1 MLKLSSGTLLRVLK
15 RYGTP
20 QALAADGEA
29 AKLLARWGGEFLAPE
44 KIEQLLTGAGA
55 SVGVRLGEWQ
65 QRQIQNYAQQA
76 LAARQEANRAER
88 RLRSLAAGHAVL
100 QAQRIRGLRPS
111 PESSVIY
118 NPEGKISQ
126 EKLEN
131 PAGFW
136 NNVEENTFSLF
147 QNKGAFE

>member
-1 MLKLSSGTLLRVLK
+1 MPERARTDPWE
-15 RYGTP
+15 P
-20 QALAADGEA
+20 QGSNPLGPPGQPFEGE
-29 AKLLARWGGEFLAPE
+29 
-44 KIEQLLTGAGA
+44 
-55 SVGVRLGEWQ
+55 
-65 QRQIQNYAQQA
+65 
-76 LAARQEANRAER
+76 
-88 RLRSLAAGHAVL
+88 
-100 QAQRIRGLRPS
+100 RIS

-136 NNVEENTFSLF
+136 NNVEENTVSLF

>member
-1 MLKLSSGTLLRVLK
+1 MVRW
-15 RYGTP
+15 P
-20 QALAADGEA
+20 
-29 AKLLARWGGEFLAPE
+29 AR
-44 KIEQLLTGAGA
+44 
-55 SVGVRLGEWQ
+55 
-65 QRQIQNYAQQA
+65 
-76 LAARQEANRAER
+76 
-88 RLRSLAAGHAVL
+88 
-100 QAQRIRGLRPS
+100 

>member
-1 MLKLSSGTLLRVLK
+1 LK
-15 RYGTP
+15 RGAVCVNCASTD
-20 QALAADGEA
+20 L
-29 AKLLARWGGEFLAPE
+29 WGAWVDNHPGL
-44 KIEQLLTGAGA
+44 
-55 SVGVRLGEWQ
+55 S
-65 QRQIQNYAQQA
+65 N
-76 LAARQEANRAER
+76 
-88 RLRSLAAGHAVL
+88 
-100 QAQRIRGLRPS
+100 RIR

>member
-1 MLKLSSGTLLRVLK
+1 MKAIVIRGVGGPEVLELREVS
-15 RYGTP
+15 TP
-20 QALAADGEA
+20 EPRGDQI
-29 AKLLARWGGEFLAPE
+29 R
-44 KIEQLLTGAGA
+44 
-55 SVGVRLGEWQ
+55 VRVRACGL
-65 QRQIQNYAQQA
+65 
-76 LAARQEANRAER
+76 NRAD
-88 RLRSLAAGHAVL
+88 LL
-100 QAQRIRGLRPS
+100 QTS

-136 NNVEENTFSLF
+136 NNVEENMFSLF

>member
-1 MLKLSSGTLLRVLK
+1 MTAFWDRTPDFLPYFGYNCVSIVVLLV
-15 RYGTP
+15 YQYTV
-20 QALAADGEA
+20 
-29 AKLLARWGGEFLAPE
+29 F
-44 KIEQLLTGAGA
+44 
-55 SVGVRLGEWQ
+55 
-65 QRQIQNYAQQA
+65 
-76 LAARQEANRAER
+76 
-88 RLRSLAAGHAVL
+88 HAV
-100 QAQRIRGLRPS
+100 S

-136 NNVEENTFSLF
+136 NNVEENTVSLF

>member
-1 MLKLSSGTLLRVLK
+1 MEAVITTGTQ
-15 RYGTP
+15 G
-20 QALAADGEA
+20 Q
-29 AKLLARWGGEFLAPE
+29 
-44 KIEQLLTGAGA
+44 
-55 SVGVRLGEWQ
+55 
-65 QRQIQNYAQQA
+65 
-76 LAARQEANRAER
+76 
-88 RLRSLAAGHAVL
+88 AAG
-100 QAQRIRGLRPS
+100 IRVGDGRYPSCLEGQPPASS

-147 QNKGAFE
+147 QNKGA

>member
-1 MLKLSSGTLLRVLK
+1 MNFLDGDTGRGQITLSPGR
-15 RYGTP
+15 
-20 QALAADGEA
+20 
-29 AKLLARWGGEFLAPE
+29 FH
-44 KIEQLLTGAGA
+44 
-55 SVGVRLGEWQ
+55 VGL
-65 QRQIQNYAQQA
+65 
-76 LAARQEANRAER
+76 ER
-88 RLRSLAAGHAVL
+88 ET
-100 QAQRIRGLRPS
+100 S

-147 QNKGAFE
+147 QN